1 VPKPIE
7 LQYVYKKQLSF
18 TKQQKKAFEVLRKYD
33 VNVNDFIRIA
43 ISEKLKRDWKSIKEK
58 KEQIY
63 LPF

>member
-1 VPKPIE
+1 MSKPIE
-7 LQYVYKKQLSF
+7 IQYVYKKQLSF
-18 TKQQKKAFEVLRKYD
+18 NKQQKKAFEVLKQYD
-33 VNVNDFIRIA
+33 VNINDFIRIA

>member
-1 VPKPIE
+1 MSKPIE
-7 LQYVYKKQLSF
+7 IQYVYKKQLSF
-18 TKQQKKAFEVLRKYD
+18 NKQQKKAFEVLRQYD
-33 VNVNDFIRIA
+33 VNVNNFIRIA

>member
-1 VPKPIE
+1 MPKPIE

-18 TKQQKKAFEVLRKYD
+18 NKQQKKAFEVLKQYD
-33 VNVNDFIRIA
+33 VNINDFIRIA